1 MFTKTLRPFG
11 MGIGPGAG
19 SSRFALGLVGGG
31 GGSTAGESVED
42 LTQNPALGESSMRTR
57 GEDDIQEDV
66 HSCLVSAIISVSGT

>member
-1 MFTKTLRPFG
+1 

-42 LTQNPALGESSMRTR
+42 LTQNPAFGESSMRTR
-57 GEDDIQEDV
+57 VEDDILEDV
-66 HSCLVSAIISVSGT
+66 HKLSCFGNNFRKRHVRKTKNFFR